1 MAFVAQLNGKTIVS
15 GNGSIIISGNKVII
29 DGKDVTPDTKTIN
42 IQVTGNV
49 QELEVDSCENLTIS
63 GDCNIVSSANGNI
76 SIGGSVGSSVTTSNG
91 DIDIAGSV
99 GGKVTTTNGNIKYRK
114 LEVGAKTTING
125 NKNCLI

>member
-63 GDCNIVSSANGNI
+63 GDCNIVSSANG
-76 SIGGSVGSSVTTSNG
+76 